1 MNNAFFSDLLTSI
14 SERGRTLLRRAGSSD
29 TKQTAS
35 DLIELCE
42 ALLSGRGEA
51 SATAMAR
58 EVLDRYHDLD
68 AAHRISFFETLARGY
83 GPDQEKLQQA
93 IDTWRAAIHG
103 DAPSA
108 IRLAL
113 RMEHPSQITAR
124 TDLTMTVLLN
134 CALNG
139 SAGAALVLSHALR
152 QMPLDGVLKRRLA
165 TSWLANNLR
174 LALPGLDRLGVAR
187 RRHRPA
193 EPRGDM
199 KEPL

>member
-1 MNNAFFSDLLTSI
+1 MSTKQKSI
-14 SERGRTLLRRAGSSD
+14 GPAGNGGAGSEHGD
-29 TKQTAS
+29 GTYAHCGAWA
-35 DLIELCE
+35 D
-42 ALLSGRGEA
+42 ALGLWRTVPADGFGTDHR
-51 SATAMAR
+51 
-58 EVLDRYHDLD
+58 
-68 AAHRISFFETLARGY
+68 AAVAECMRRTSST
-83 GPDQEKLQQA
+83 
-93 IDTWRAAIHG
+93 IDIWRAAIHG

-113 RMEHPSQITAR
+113 RMERKPQITAR

-174 LALPGLDRLGVAR
+174 LALAGRPGAAR
-187 RRHRPA
+187 RRPDGSA
-193 EPRGDM
+193 APRSGT
-199 KEPL
+199 ERR